1 MNLIFDSAHFL
12 GQESFKS
19 VLLENLVP
27 SCSHHK
33 VAEVF
38 ILGFFR
44 HLKNKKAA
52 VIDNFNLGD
61 LRFLGFWAANAD
73 SLDVQV
79 YLVLCEIYDT
89 LLKEIPMFLVTQAK
103 ADYLKLLNTD
113 HPMDLEGQS
122 KFW

>member
-1 MNLIFDSAHFL
+1 M
-12 GQESFKS
+12 
-19 VLLENLVP
+19 
-27 SCSHHK
+27 
-33 VAEVF
+33 F
-38 ILGFFR
+38 ILGFR
-44 HLKNKKAA
+44 RNLKNKKAA
-52 VIDNFNLGD
+52 FIDNFNFDD

-89 LLKEIPMFLVTQAK
+89 VLKEIPMFFVTQAK